1 MHGFSV
7 MSSCLF
13 RPFCLLSHS
22 TSFVALVSYAIA
34 AEMSI
39 YYLGK
44 KIREQQH
51 QHLSSLTVFFFFSF
65 SGKPF
70 YEESIVNVR
79 TKTTIKE
86 LNEITFFCKRNAN
99 AHTHTHTEVICWL
112 AGKVEVS
119 ISYLFV
125 SPHLDPFH
133 IFQGIF
139 YSPQNNNKQW
149 KGQFN

>member
-99 AHTHTHTEVICWL
+99 AHSHTHRSDMLIGWKSWSQHKLSVCL
-112 AGKVEVS
+112 SAFGSVS
-119 ISYLFV
+119 YFSRHFLL
-125 SPHLDPFH
+125 SA
-133 IFQGIF
+133 Q
-139 YSPQNNNKQW
+139 QW